1 MADRKR
7 KTVCIVGAGPSG
19 LAAAKNLI
27 WDKRARCSSSPS
39 SVGGFRVTIVEAQPR
54 IGGLWPTSPDDTV
67 GLVHP
72 LMLANQSRHTVQL
85 SGVAWDD
92 DAPTFPRAWQIG
104 AYLERYYQRYLRG
117 PQEAGDLTL
126 QLGRRVVRA
135 EPIDGGKGGW
145 HVWTQE
151 SGADVSDAGVFD
163 YLAVASGFFGSPSVP
178 EAFVNAIKQDGAA
191 EAPTSVPTVHTSAY
205 RDLDTLFGGK
215 VPSSGKIVVAGGQF
229 SGVEIAATIA
239 GHLSNKE
246 HAPGGKTSST
256 LSVHHI
262 VQQPFWV
269 FPLHTSPIVAASSPP
284 FLPFDLT
291 SYNVLKR
298 PQPLTDTQGHIPVE
312 TARTVHG
319 IFSMLLGTDQSDI
332 HPALALPQDSPA
344 RDAPPYIAVSDT
356 YLEHVRSGTITLS
369 RGKLED
375 VQGTQATISSTSSS
389 GSWSGSSS
397 VDDVA
402 AVVLATGFT
411 PASSLSFFP
420 DSVKETL
427 HYEASDLRQ
436 PLALAFHDTHHPDVP
451 GLAFVGFY
459 RSPYWGVMEMQARVA
474 TALFTENAA
483 SQIWASS
490 STPQWPYLSPALAA
504 DHSIERTLALR
515 ADPDRASQFPMGD
528 YLYLMNSF
536 GEALGI
542 PRRSGAVKEGAVA
555 MDIVTPMHYFD
566 GDGDHGDEN
575 TAGEELTVDAKD
587 NAHAIGFTKKTTV
600 AGLKENRFVARAVF
614 RSLQGTWKLD
624 RTLTSRLP
632 SHPSGRFVGTAE
644 FRLREGTKD
653 GFSGSEMADDEY
665 LYVEDGTFTAL
676 NGPSF
681 RATRRYVWRYNER
694 LDKLS
699 VWFARTDDASKADY
713 LFHALEFS
721 PTEKGWKATAGHL
734 CIDDFYD
741 VHYQFSLKGV
751 NLTKWT
757 LEYAVR
763 GPKKDYTISGAYQR

>member
-1 MADRKR
+1 MADRK

-19 LAAAKNLI
+19 LAAAKNIL
-27 WDKRARCSSSPS
+27 WDKRACQSAF
-39 SVGGFRVTIVEAQPR
+39 GGFRVTIVEAQPR
-54 IGGLWPTSPDDTV
+54 IGGLWPSSPDDTS

-85 SGVAWDD
+85 SGLAWED
-92 DAPTFPRAWQIG
+92 DAPVFPWAWQIG

-117 PQEAGDLTL
+117 LQETGDLVL
-126 QLGRRVVRA
+126 QLGRRVLKA
-135 EPIDGGKGGW
+135 EPIDGGKSGW

-151 SGADVSDAGVFD
+151 AGFDVVDAGKFD
-163 YLAVASGFFGSPSVP
+163 YIVVASGFFGSPSVP
-178 EAFVNAIKQDGAA
+178 EGLVKQGGAGG
-191 EAPTSVPTVHTSAY
+191 VPTLHSSAY
-205 RDLDTLFGGK
+205 RDLDTLFGGH

-246 HAPGGKTSST
+246 HAPGGKSST

-269 FPLHTSPIVAASSPP
+269 FPLHTSPAVAAASPP

-319 IFSMLLGTDQSDI
+319 IFSTLLGTDQSDV
-332 HPALALPQDSPA
+332 HPALALPMDSPA
-344 RDAPPYIAVSDT
+344 RDLPPYIAVSDT
-356 YLEHVRSGTITLS
+356 YLEHVRSGTITVS
-369 RGKLED
+369 RGKLEA
-375 VQGTQATISSTSSS
+375 VEGKIATVTAST
-389 GSWSGSSS
+389 GSSS

-411 PASSLSFFP
+411 PAPSISFFP
-420 DSVKETL
+420 DTVKEAL
-427 HYEASDLRQ
+427 HFDASDIRQ
-436 PLALAFHDTHHPDVP
+436 PLALAFHDTHHPAVA

-474 TALFTENAA
+474 TALFTEDAA
-483 SQIWASS
+483 FQSWAS
-490 STPQWPYLSPALAA
+490 STPQWPQLALALVE
-504 DHSIERTLALR
+504 DRSIERTLALR
-515 ADPDRASQFPMGD
+515 ANPDRASQFPMGD

-542 PRRSGAVKEGAVA
+542 PRRSGAVKKGAVS

-566 GDGDHGDEN
+566 GDGDNGDEN
-575 TAGEELTVDAKD
+575 TAGEPTVDAKD
-587 NAHAIGFTKKTTV
+587 NAHAIAFTRQTAI
-600 AGLKENRFVARAVF
+600 AGLKDNRFVSRAIF
-614 RSLQGTWKLD
+614 RSLQGTWKLE

-653 GFSGSEMADDEY
+653 GLSGSETADAEY

-681 RATRRYVWRYNER
+681 RATRRYIWRYNER
-694 LDKLS
+694 LGKLS

-713 LFHALEFS
+713 VFHALEFA
-721 PTEKGWKATAGHL
+721 PTERGWKATADHM
-734 CIDDFYD
+734 CIDDFYN

-751 NLTKWT
+751 NLTTWT